1 MQDGSPRSVFAQR
14 HSCARDAP
22 VSRAKSSAC
31 ADGSASL
38 AVMPAH
44 RMNRDEFH
52 AKLAALDEEC
62 VRKALWTLYWRG
74 SAQMRERIEAQLE
87 PEEAAAQRRRETE
100 PHDAEALL
108 AEAREFVALAR
119 KGAYLAGDRRVSPRE
134 RSRWRFTFKRLVADA
149 QDALRGEDPDTAA
162 AGLELLVDLAC
173 ETRGYEYFRSE
184 DPMQAAGVVVSDAV
198 AGLWAAVREEHGF
211 AELARRAAPQL
222 IRWESPYGWTR
233 YGAGKVAEKE
243 QSLAAVLSG
252 MLQAPDH
259 WDAFAVRYLE
269 ALDAAAEQRASTNRW
284 FAWSADHDRKERARA
299 LAEWHELLVERLVGT
314 EAEALLDRLVA
325 HPALHGAQLAFVQ
338 ARLAHVRGEAD
349 QARQLVHDCLTE
361 LPGHRGFLDFAQRVG
376 APLPPRARELAAARP
391 R

>member
-1 MQDGSPRSVFAQR
+1 
-14 HSCARDAP
+14 
-22 VSRAKSSAC
+22 
-31 ADGSASL
+31 
-38 AVMPAH
+38 
-44 RMNRDEFH
+44 MNRGEFH
-52 AKLAALDEEC
+52 AKLAALDEER

-87 PEEAAAQRRRETE
+87 PEVAAAQRHREPE
-100 PHDAEALL
+100 LPDAEALL

-134 RSRWRFTFKRLVADA
+134 RSRWRFTFKRMVADA

-198 AGLWAAVREEHGF
+198 AGLWAAVLEAHGF
-211 AELARRAAPQL
+211 AEFARRAAPQL

-243 QSLAAVLSG
+243 QSLAAVLAG
-252 MLQAPDH
+252 MLQAPDR
-259 WDAFAVRYLE
+259 WDAFAARYLE
-269 ALDAAAEQRASTNRW
+269 ALDAVAEQRASSTRRR
-284 FAWSADHDRKERARA
+284 SADHDRKERARA
-299 LAEWHELLVERLVGT
+299 LAEWHELLVERLVGA
-314 EAEALLDRLVA
+314 ESEALLDRLVA
-325 HPALHGAQLAFVQ
+325 HPALHGAELTFVQ
-338 ARLAHVRGEAD
+338 ARLVDLRGEAD
-349 QARQLVHDCLTE
+349 RARQLMHDCLTE
-361 LPGHRGFLDFAQRVG
+361 LPGHRDFLDFAERVG
-376 APLPPRARELAAARP
+376 APLPPRAREFAAARP